1 MSLIG
6 PISLIRRFAA
16 SPFRLFAVP
25 GPQPRGRRRGR
36 GRERVSIKPPGLIW
50 LSKEDLHRG
59 RRHHGRDLFSEL
71 YQLSALVQRDIKNFF
86 SPTLEKG
93 PIGLRGSLAE
103 GDSQPSPG
111 SEQS

>member
-6 PISLIRRFAA
+6 PISLIRRFAV
-16 SPFRLFAVP
+16 SPGRRFAVAP
-25 GPQPRGRRRGR
+25 H
-36 GRERVSIKPPGLIW
+36 GLIG

-59 RRHHGRDLFSEL
+59 RRHHCGDFFSEL
-71 YQLSALVQRDIKNFF
+71 YQLSTLVQRDIKNFL
-86 SPTLEKG
+86 SSALEKG
-93 PIGLRGSLAE
+93 PTGLRCSLAE